1 MRGWEIS
8 LCKGC
13 HCPPPGLAA
22 EGQPSQP
29 SRCLTSEQTHV
40 LWDRHRLRNSL
51 PQDGDWRAGR
61 GRPDPPLALL
71 GAQLQRSSQETPVE
85 LPATGWPGRC
95 EQVQP
100 PTLPE
105 ENVGPAQPPN
115 SSRSGHMVCVA
126 SGGRAGARQGLSD
139 LRRRSGSRSVLGLHP
154 GLCGPLPP
162 IAPHLHTPGVVG
174 HVPHEEGGVGRTEVA
189 RHGAG
194 EGGGRG
200 EEPDRRRDDPPASRP
215 QPLRKPPQIRP
226 PCGPT
231 LARPPLKSTPS

>member
-1 MRGWEIS
+1 MVTGERGGGGQI
-8 LCKGC
+8 
-13 HCPPPGLAA
+13 PPWPCSGHSCRGAA
-22 EGQPSQP
+22 
-29 SRCLTSEQTHV
+29 R
-40 LWDRHRLRNSL
+40 RHPWNSL
-51 PQDGDWRAGR
+51 PQDGRR
-61 GRPDPPLALL
+61 GGVSRP
-71 GAQLQRSSQETPVE
+71 SH
-85 LPATGWPGRC
+85 
-95 EQVQP
+95 
-100 PTLPE
+100 
-105 ENVGPAQPPN
+105 PN